1 MVAEILSVG
10 TELLLGE
17 IINTNTA
24 FLSQECAK
32 LGLSVF
38 RQTTVGDNFNRI
50 VEALDKA
57 FAHAHIV
64 IVSGGL
70 GPTSD
75 DLTKEAAAHFF
86 NKPLLLH
93 QPSLKK
99 IEAFFKK
106 IEKPMPK
113 GNEKQALYLQ
123 DSEVLFNSKGSAPGI
138 YLKEKNQILVLL
150 PGPPLEMQTM
160 WQEQCVPRFQ
170 ELAQETI
177 FSKTLRIFGL
187 GESEMAQRVLPLL
200 EQSQNPTIAP
210 YASNFESSL
219 RITAKAESQKK
230 AQELIQTA
238 ETQIRS
244 FIGDW
249 IYGVGQTSLAETV
262 AKLLLD
268 KKQTIAVAESCT
280 GGLIASKLVAYPNIS
295 RCFLQGQVVYTNEAK
310 IKNLGVQE
318 STLQQYGAVSQ
329 EVVKEM
335 ALGMAKVSGADITL
349 SVSGIAGPS
358 GGTKEKPVGT
368 VWGGLYFQNKVESR
382 LFKLFGTREQIQE
395 RASLSM
401 LFWLWQTLLKNP

>member
-268 KKQTIAVAESCT
+268 KKQTIAVANLAQ
-280 GGLIASKLVAYPNIS
+280 GAY
-295 RCFLQGQVVYTNEAK
+295 CQ
-310 IKNLGVQE
+310 
-318 STLQQYGAVSQ
+318 
-329 EVVKEM
+329 
-335 ALGMAKVSGADITL
+335 
-349 SVSGIAGPS
+349 
-358 GGTKEKPVGT
+358 
-368 VWGGLYFQNKVESR
+368 
-382 LFKLFGTREQIQE
+382 
-395 RASLSM
+395 
-401 LFWLWQTLLKNP
+401 

>member
-1 MVAEILSVG
+1 MIAEIISVG

-17 IINTNTA
+17 IINSNAA
-24 FLSQECAK
+24 FLSYECAK
-32 LGLSVF
+32 LGISVF

-64 IVSGGL
+64 IISGGL

-75 DLTKEAAAHFF
+75 DLTKEAAAHYF

-99 IEAFFKK
+99 IKAFFKK

-138 YLKEKNQILVLL
+138 FLKEGEKILILL
-150 PGPPLEMQTM
+150 PGPPLEMKTM
-160 WQEQCVPRFQ
+160 WQEQCLPRLEEFV
-170 ELAQETI
+170 QETI

-187 GESEMAQRVLPLL
+187 GESEMAQRILPLL
-200 EQSQNPTIAP
+200 EKSKNPTIAP

-219 RITAKAESQKK
+219 RITAKAKN
-230 AQELIQTA
+230 QEEAEKLIKGA
-238 ETQIRS
+238 EIKIREK
-244 FIGDW
+244 IGSY
-249 IYGVGQTSLAETV
+249 IYGVDNTSLAETV
-262 AKLLLD
+262 AKLLLE

-310 IKNLGVQE
+310 VKNLGVQE
-318 STLQQYGAVSQ
+318 SILKKHGAVSQ

-368 VWGGLYFQNKVESR
+368 VWGGLYFQNKVEAR
-382 LFKLFGTREQIQE
+382 LFKLFGTREQIQK
-395 RASLSM
+395 RAALSM